1 MTAAGSHPVKL
12 ASDRRPIG
20 VRPGRRRGY
29 AVRVS
34 NAPDPTDPRVRRVLR
49 QFLETDALL
58 GVEAVPVS
66 ARRVEPA
73 ASAAP
78 AAAPS
83 SVSASA
89 SAERATKPATPS
101 ADAPAMTDRSST
113 FWHELPATPEEPADR
128 EAKLKLLSAM
138 DENEVRGC
146 TKCALCESRT
156 QTVFGEGDV
165 DAEIMFIGEGPGQTE
180 DETGQPFV
188 GRAGQLLDKM
198 IVAMGFS
205 RESVYIANVVK
216 CRPPG
221 NRTPQ
226 IEEVS
231 ACRSYLLRQVAWI
244 RPKAIVTLGGPATK
258 LILDT
263 KEGITRIRGQWSEF
277 HEVEPAIP
285 VMPTFH
291 PAYLLRNYTKDTR
304 GKVWSDLLAV
314 LDRLGLEPPKG

>member
-1 MTAAGSHPVKL
+1 MSIT
-12 ASDRRPIG
+12 
-20 VRPGRRRGY
+20 
-29 AVRVS
+29 
-34 NAPDPTDPRVRRVLR
+34 PDANDPRVRRVLR
-49 QFLETDALL
+49 QFVETDALL
-58 GVEAVPVS
+58 GVDAVPVS
-66 ARRVEPA
+66 ARRV
-73 ASAAP
+73 AP
-78 AAAPS
+78 AAASAEPAAAS
-83 SVSASA
+83 RSISTSASA
-89 SAERATKPATPS
+89 AAERGTKPAAPVS
-101 ADAPAMTDRSST
+101 DAAAMTDRSST
-113 FWHELPATPEEPADR
+113 FWDEIPATPEEPANR
-128 EAKLKLLSAM
+128 EAKLKLLTAM

-146 TKCALCESRT
+146 TRCALCESRT

-165 DAEIMFIGEGPGQTE
+165 DAQIMFIGEGPGQTE
-180 DETGQPFV
+180 DETGRPFV

-263 KEGITRIRGQWSEF
+263 QEGITRIRGRWDEF
-277 HEVEPAIP
+277 REVDPPIP

-291 PAYLLRNYTKDTR
+291 PAYLLRNYTKETR

-314 LDRLGLEPPKG
+314 LERLGVEPPKQ

>member
-1 MTAAGSHPVKL
+1 
-12 ASDRRPIG
+12 
-20 VRPGRRRGY
+20 
-29 AVRVS
+29 
-34 NAPDPTDPRVRRVLR
+34 
-49 QFLETDALL
+49 
-58 GVEAVPVS
+58 
-66 ARRVEPA
+66 
-73 ASAAP
+73 
-78 AAAPS
+78 
-83 SVSASA
+83 
-89 SAERATKPATPS
+89 
-101 ADAPAMTDRSST
+101 
-113 FWHELPATPEEPADR
+113 
-128 EAKLKLLSAM
+128 M

-244 RPKAIVTLGGPATK
+244 RPRAIVTLGGPATK

-263 KEGITRIRGQWSEF
+263 KEGITRIRGRWDAF
-277 HEVEPAIP
+277 REVDPAIP

-304 GKVWSDLLAV
+304 GKVWSDLVAV
-314 LDRLGLEPPKG
+314 LEKLGLEPPQG